1 MAPPES
7 TGYVLSSKNRNG
19 QRGKFFADLVERDA
33 GLRFEVA
40 GGEASGAE
48 AAFFFKQVIAV
59 VVVNHPIERAEIDS
73 FQKIGPAAI
82 EPLDADDK
90 VSGDR
95 AKSPRGG
102 GSAGPFRGF
111 GLDQGPEPGDWIT
124 KEAEFDLGACRGGGP
139 LSEPE
144 PDHIE
149 HRGSVEFRAGS
160 ESDQGVFEVLP
171 TTRERRNVEEAE
183 EFLDLGLEVPERHRF
198 VVRVVH
204 SCPSKPSGLNCEF
217 WWLDTLLTRQ
227 LSIHHNGSRSRFATS
242 IFGNNRKDGTIEV
255 ATRERRLPLLH

>member
-48 AAFFFKQVIAV
+48 AAFLFEEVIAV
-59 VVVNHPIERAEIDS
+59 VVVNHPVERAEVDS
-73 FQKIGPAAI
+73 FQKIGPTAI
-82 EPLDADDK
+82 EPLDAEDE

-102 GSAGPFRGF
+102 GSSGPFRGF
-111 GLDQGPEPGDWIT
+111 GLGQGPEPGDRIAE
-124 KEAEFDLGACRGGGP
+124 EAEFDLGACRGGGP
-139 LSEPE
+139 LAEPE
-144 PDHIE
+144 PDHVE
-149 HRGSVEFRAGS
+149 HRGSVEFRAGP
-160 ESDQGVFEVLP
+160 EPDQGVFEVLT

-204 SCPSKPSGLNCEF
+204 SYLSKPSNTSALFRSDFGLFNGD
-217 WWLDTLLTRQ
+217 WL
-227 LSIHHNGSRSRFATS
+227 RSAA
-242 IFGNNRKDGTIEV
+242 EV
-255 ATRERRLPLLH
+255 PVPR